1 MNQNQLF
8 NRTRGSLACSYA
20 VVMGLIL
27 GLLGFGVYRAIAQA
41 HLMAL
46 DNELESLAGTLH
58 DNIELKL
65 EQPGR
70 IEPIVKDF
78 FPNLCENEVNC
89 QLQPPKPQH
98 HILSPITQGNY
109 YIRFLNTSGSL
120 LAVAGTVPEGLPQ
133 ALNKREWQTLSN
145 NKGIN
150 YHQITVLLHTQN
162 GRDWGYFQ
170 MGRSFKEFED
180 YLSTVKLVLKLGL
193 PISLILVGGASW
205 WLSAL
210 AMQPIYKSY
219 KQIEQFTA
227 DAAHE
232 LRTPLAAT
240 QATVESALL
249 MQQLEEKETQ
259 DILAT
264 VQRQT
269 QRLTQLVAD
278 LLLLTRMDKKTASI
292 QRGYLSLNDVVSD
305 SVEEVGMLAVGAKV
319 KLKSEIRVQPLQII
333 GDEDQIYRLISNLI
347 INGIQYTADGGEVT
361 VCLDRCDNYAMIEVQ
376 DTGIGIAPHE
386 QKRIFDR
393 FYRVSGDRSRS
404 TGGSGLGL
412 AIVQAIVNAHHGS
425 IQVQSQLGKGSSFI
439 VRLPLGSK
447 YKIEGTKLY
456 TDKNTIFTMGSGVG
470 NFWWFPNKK

>member
-8 NRTRGSLACSYA
+8 NRTRASLACSYA

-27 GLLGFGVYRAIAQA
+27 GLLGLGVYRAIAHA

-58 DNIELKL
+58 DSIELKL

-78 FPNLCENEVNC
+78 FPNLCKNQVNC
-89 QLQPPKPQH
+89 QLQLPKPQH

-109 YIRFLNTSGSL
+109 YIRFLDTSGSL

-133 ALNKREWQTLSN
+133 ALNKREWQTLSD
-145 NKGIN
+145 NKGIS

-162 GRDWGYFQ
+162 GKDWGYFQ

-180 YLSTVKLVLKLGL
+180 YLGTVKLILKLGL
-193 PISLILVGGASW
+193 PISLVLVGGASW
-205 WLSAL
+205 WLSGF

-219 KQIEQFTA
+219 RQIEQFTA

-249 MQQLEEKETQ
+249 MQQLDEKEAQ

-278 LLLLTRMDKKTASI
+278 LLLLTRMDKQTASI
-292 QRGYLSLNDVVSD
+292 HRGYLDLNDIISD
-305 SVEEVGMLAVGAKV
+305 SVEEVAMLAMGAKV
-319 KLKSEIRVQPLQII
+319 KLKSEIRVEQPLQII

-347 INGIQYTADGGEVT
+347 INGIQYTPDGGEVK
-361 VCLDRCDNYAMIEVQ
+361 VCLDCCDNYAIIQVQ
-376 DTGIGIAPHE
+376 DTGIGIAPNE

-393 FYRVSGDRSRS
+393 FYRVSSDRSRS

-412 AIVQAIVNAHHGS
+412 AIVQAIVSAHHGS

-439 VRLPLGSK
+439 VQLPLESK
-447 YKIEGTKLY
+447 YKVEGTKLY
-456 TDKNTIFTMGSGVG
+456 TEENTIFPMGASIG
-470 NFWWFPNKK
+470 NLWRL

>member
-8 NRTRGSLACSYA
+8 NRTRASLACSYA

-58 DNIELKL
+58 DSIELKL

-78 FPNLCENEVNC
+78 FPNLCENQVNC
-89 QLQPPKPQH
+89 QFQPPKPQH

-109 YIRFLNTSGSL
+109 YIRFLDTSGGL
-120 LAVAGTVPEGLPQ
+120 LGVAGTVPEGLPQ
-133 ALNKREWQTLSN
+133 VSKKQEWQTLSDH
-145 NKGIN
+145 KGIN

-162 GRDWGYFQ
+162 GVDWGYFQ

-180 YLSTVKLVLKLGL
+180 YLGTVKLVLKLGL

-205 WLSAL
+205 WLSGS

-219 KQIEQFTA
+219 RQIEQFTA

-232 LRTPLAAT
+232 LRTPLATT

-249 MQQLEEKETQ
+249 MQQLDEKEAQ
-259 DILAT
+259 DILVT

-278 LLLLTRMDKKTASI
+278 LLLLTRMDKQTASI
-292 QRGYLSLNDVVSD
+292 HKEYLSLNDVVSD
-305 SVEEVGMLAVGAKV
+305 LVEEVAMLAIGAKV
-319 KLKSEIRVQPLQII
+319 KLKSEIRVEQPLQII
-333 GDEDQIYRLISNLI
+333 GDQDQIYRLISNLI
-347 INGIQYTADGGEVT
+347 INGIQYTPDGGEVT
-361 VCLDRCDNYAMIEVQ
+361 VCLDRCDNHAIIQVQ
-376 DTGIGIAPHE
+376 DTGIGIAPNE

-393 FYRVSGDRSRS
+393 FYRVNSDRSRS

-425 IQVQSQLGKGSSFI
+425 IQVQSQLGKSSSFI
-439 VRLPLGSK
+439 VRLPLESN
-447 YKIEGTKLY
+447 YKLKGTKLY
-456 TDKNTIFTMGSGVG
+456 TKENTIFPMGSGIG
-470 NFWWFPNKK
+470 NFWRL